1 MTKNLKKS
9 IQYETEL
16 FNYYKSKYDEN
27 NLESFKYEIYKS
39 NDNAYVMFHYWK
51 SFLAI
56 VDLVENYYEG
66 NIHQIV
72 NNINNGIKKEKQKL
86 SEYLFRK

>member
-1 MTKNLKKS
+1 MTYGLKKDWLLSYQGIIYIMTKEFKE
-9 IQYETEL
+9 IVQYETEL

-51 SFLAI
+51 SF
-56 VDLVENYYEG
+56 
-66 NIHQIV
+66 
-72 NNINNGIKKEKQKL
+72 
-86 SEYLFRK
+86 